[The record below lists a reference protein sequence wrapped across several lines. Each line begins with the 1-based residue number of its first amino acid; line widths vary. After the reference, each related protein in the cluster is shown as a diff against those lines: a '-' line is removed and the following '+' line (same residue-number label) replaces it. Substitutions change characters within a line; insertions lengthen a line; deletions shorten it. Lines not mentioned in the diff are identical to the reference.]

1 MSPTKI
7 ACSTSWSW
15 KACDSHQPSASPSF
29 YLSRPPANK
38 VYLGFSLPEST
49 AMSKNIGGYNVPPN
63 TAVVIDTRRLNTD
76 AVTWGPDGNTFRPER
91 FTNMPRRTCQYGFM
105 RFGVGAASGKCL
117 GKNVA
122 DIVFKM
128 TTLAVIARYMIT
140 NVKKEGVEE
149 AVSPEILFT
158 PV

>member
-1 MSPTKI
+1 
-7 ACSTSWSW
+7 
-15 KACDSHQPSASPSF
+15 
-29 YLSRPPANK
+29 
-38 VYLGFSLPEST
+38 
-49 AMSKNIGGYNVPPN
+49 
-63 TAVVIDTRRLNTD
+63 
-76 AVTWGPDGNTFRPER
+76 
-91 FTNMPRRTCQYGFM
+91 M

-128 TTLAVIARYMIT
+128 TTLAVIARYIIT